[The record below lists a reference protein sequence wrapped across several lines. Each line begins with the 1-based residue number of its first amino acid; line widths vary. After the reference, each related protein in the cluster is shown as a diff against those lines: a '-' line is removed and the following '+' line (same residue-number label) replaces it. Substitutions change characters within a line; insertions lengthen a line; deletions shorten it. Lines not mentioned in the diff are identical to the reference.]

1 MHKLEV
7 NAKEEKK
14 HEGAVTQ
21 EKQSLA
27 SQLLSHTI
35 SGTLEGSMAVE
46 ERRSE
51 LRKQKRAIKYRQK

>member
-1 MHKLEV
+1 M
-7 NAKEEKK
+7 K